1 MIPSI
6 GSDLPDSEFAAGAIG
21 YPSCPWPVPGIPVF
35 ASFDKKGVDGRDKSG
50 HDELCHELTI
60 REASTKKPPHCE
72 GPSVISIFA
81 IAI

>member
-21 YPSCPWPVPGIPVF
+21 YPSCPWPVPGILVF

-50 HDELCHELTI
+50 HDEL
-60 REASTKKPPHCE
+60 
-72 GPSVISIFA
+72 
-81 IAI
+81 